1 MRRVSERRVDLLVP
15 GPEGGWLARA
25 LAQAGMVTFRR
36 EPGQPP
42 SPRVG
47 VVVVALSLEPGRSP
61 RESFEAQLAQAR
73 EGLPAETPLVA
84 LLPVDAQL
92 DEGLRALA
100 QGVYPRPVPVARL
113 VHKIEALLDVAQGGA
128 PRPSWSPSAPPV
140 VDAPVVPRPAPV
152 VAPPADDGVRERTM
166 RLDDPELSTASRGAP
181 QPMRRSSRPPSSS
194 SGGDYDASS
203 QVSGL
208 IENTQPVAELSP
220 WLHKMLSDCDRRMFP
235 AAPPLDLRFPAGDDG
250 PLELVP
256 RALLDVLGVPVD
268 PAPNDAFD
276 GHTFAG
282 ELPWAVQSLPGKR
295 HSEWPRLESS
305 VSGAGSSPG
314 RPATGSAGG
323 QEPRPGSQV
332 GSQPGSQAGSQPGS
346 YEGSQPGSHPSVRVS
361 EGPPSTR
368 EVVLPVAPRRDDG
381 PRDGAA
387 ESVIARRPEGD
398 ARGAEGQGPRPE
410 RDARRPD
417 GDSRRPEPDTRRQSR
432 VPDRRRTSMPPA
444 PSSPPQGS
452 GSSPPGAA
460 GLYETAVEVPAYPS
474 RPSPPV
480 LSVGTPTADGRGRW
494 GTLAPDAWLSFAL
507 ALRGL
512 EGEQRVSLRTE
523 RDGVLLVVRAG
534 EVLAPVEAE
543 GLPESAARLDESA
556 GGDPLAVLQRLRRG
570 RHAARE
576 RVLAV
581 LTPPWHGQP
590 PLGGGARVGGDPELV
605 FEVYDVPAGEQASE
619 GWPLGSLV
627 TLMLEA
633 LAGWVSVAWLRVH
646 WQDDLGQVLR
656 VHPSAADWTTRLG
669 IDGLWVEWLRGCEGR
684 SLDGLL
690 DALPQGEGLPC
701 ALLALVGVGAIA
713 FVAAPPDAEPV
724 PPILE
729 LRARARRL
737 IEGAYAATRNAD
749 HFTLLGVHPSAS
761 ARAVERACAACTAPL
776 LSLDLDMI
784 GLGELAPLRSDVLEC
799 YAEAQRA
806 LRDDDARARYARAL
820 GLLLGA

>member
-25 LAQAGMVTFRR
+25 LDQAGMLTFRR

-61 RESFEAQLAQAR
+61 RDSFEAQLAQAR
-73 EGLPAETPLVA
+73 EGLPPETPVVA

-92 DEGLRALA
+92 DDGLRALA

-140 VDAPVVPRPAPV
+140 VDAPVLQRLAPMV
-152 VAPPADDGVRERTM
+152 MPPADDGVRERTM

-181 QPMRRSSRPPSSS
+181 PVRRHSSRPPSSS
-194 SGGDYDASS
+194 SGGDNDVSS

-235 AAPPLDLRFPAGDDG
+235 AAPPLDLRFPAGEDG

-268 PAPNDAFD
+268 PAPSDAFD

-282 ELPWAVQSLPGKR
+282 EVPWAVQSLPRKR

-305 VSGAGSSPG
+305 ASGTGSSPG
-314 RPATGSAGG
+314 RPATGSRE
-323 QEPRPGSQV
+323 QRSGSQV
-332 GSQPGSQAGSQPGS
+332 GSQPGSHP
-346 YEGSQPGSHPSVRVS
+346 GSQPGSHAGSPPGSHAAGRGS
-361 EGPPSTR
+361 EEPPSTR
-368 EVVLPVAPRRDDG
+368 EVVLPVAPRREAG
-381 PRDGAA
+381 PHDGAA
-387 ESVIARRPEGD
+387 ESVIARRPDGDRRLEGEVS
-398 ARGAEGQGPRPE
+398 RGE
-410 RDARRPD
+410 RDARPPD
-417 GDSRRPEPDTRRQSR
+417 GDSRRPDVDTRRQSR

-444 PSSPPQGS
+444 PSSPPQGL
-452 GSSPPGAA
+452 GSSPPGGA
-460 GLYETAVEVPAYPS
+460 GLYETAVEVPGYPS
-474 RPSPPV
+474 RPSPPM
-480 LSVGTPTADGRGRW
+480 LSVGAPTADGRGRW
-494 GTLAPDAWLSFAL
+494 GTLAPDEWLGFAL

-523 RDGVLLVVRAG
+523 RDGVLLVVRGG
-534 EVLAPVEAE
+534 EVLAPFQAE
-543 GLPESAARLDESA
+543 ELPESAPRLDA
-556 GGDPLAVLQRLRRG
+556 GDGVDPLAALQRLRRG
-570 RHAARE
+570 RHTARE
-576 RVLAV
+576 RVLSA
-581 LTPPWHGQP
+581 LTPPWHGRP
-590 PLGGGARVGGDPELV
+590 PSGGGGHVGADPELV
-605 FEVYDVPAGEQASE
+605 FEVYDVPAGESAPD
-619 GWPLGSLV
+619 GWPLGSLRELV
-627 TLMLEA
+627 LEA
-633 LAGWVSVAWLRVH
+633 LAGWVSVAWLRAH
-646 WQDDLGQVLR
+646 WQDDLGRVLL
-656 VHPSAADWTTRLG
+656 VHAAAAEWATRLG
-669 IDGLWVEWLRGCEGR
+669 IDGLWVEWLRGCQGR
-684 SLDGLL
+684 SLEGLL
-690 DALPQGEGLPC
+690 DALPDSEGLPC
-701 ALLALVGVGAIA
+701 ALLALAGVGAVA

-724 PPILE
+724 RPILE
-729 LRARARRL
+729 LRAQARRL
-737 IEGAYAATRNAD
+737 IEGAYAASRNAD
-749 HFTLLGVHPSAS
+749 YFTLLGVRPSAS

-776 LSLDLDMI
+776 LGLDLEAL
-784 GLGELAPLRSDVLEC
+784 GLGELGPLRSDVLEC

-820 GLLLGA
+820 GLLAGA

>member
-1 MRRVSERRVDLLVP
+1 VRRVSERRVDLLVP

-25 LAQAGMVTFRR
+25 LEQAGMVTFRR

-42 SPRVG
+42 TPRVG

-73 EGLPAETPLVA
+73 EGLPPETPLVA

-113 VHKIEALLDVAQGGA
+113 VHKIEALLDMAQGGA

-140 VDAPVVPRPAPV
+140 VDAPVGKRPAPV
-152 VAPPADDGVRERTM
+152 VAPPADDGARERTM

-181 QPMRRSSRPPSSS
+181 PPKRRSSRPPSSS

-282 ELPWAVQSLPGKR
+282 ELPWALQSLPGKR

-323 QEPRPGSQV
+323 QEQRAGSHV
-332 GSQPGSQAGSQPGS
+332 GSQPGSPAGSQPGS
-346 YEGSQPGSHPSVRVS
+346 HEGSQPGSQPSVRESDV
-361 EGPPSTR
+361 PASTR
-368 EVVLPVAPRRDDG
+368 EVVLPVAPRRDAV
-381 PRDGAA
+381 PREGAV

-398 ARGAEGQGPRPE
+398 SRRPE
-410 RDARRPD
+410 
-417 GDSRRPEPDTRRQSR
+417 GDSRRPDPDTRRQSR
-432 VPDRRRTSMPPA
+432 IPDRRRTSMPPA
-444 PSSPPQGS
+444 PSSPPQGL

-460 GLYETAVEVPAYPS
+460 GLYETAVEVPGYPS

-480 LSVGTPTADGRGRW
+480 LSVGTPTADARGRW
-494 GTLAPDAWLSFAL
+494 GTLAPDAWLGFAL

-512 EGEQRVSLRTE
+512 DGEQRVSLRTE

-534 EVLAPVEAE
+534 EVLAPFEAD
-543 GLPESAARLDESA
+543 GVPESAARLDESSV
-556 GGDPLAVLQRLRRG
+556 GDPLAALQRLRRG
-570 RHAARE
+570 RHTARE
-576 RVLAV
+576 RVIAV
-581 LTPPWHGQP
+581 LTPAWHGQP
-590 PLGGGARVGGDPELV
+590 PSGGTARVGVDPELV
-605 FEVYDVPAGEQASE
+605 FEVYDVPAGEPASE

-627 TLMLEA
+627 ALMLEA

-646 WQDDLGQVLR
+646 WQADLAQVLL
-656 VHPSAADWTTRLG
+656 VHPSAADWASRLG
-669 IDGLWVEWLRGCEGR
+669 IDGLWVEWLRACEGR
-684 SLDGLL
+684 SLDALL
-690 DALPQGEGLPC
+690 DALPDSEGLPC

-713 FVAAPPDAEPV
+713 FVAAPPDAQPV

-737 IEGAYAATRNAD
+737 IEGAYAATRNVD
-749 HFTLLGVHPSAS
+749 YFTLLGVRPSAS

-776 LSLDLDMI
+776 LGLDLETL

-820 GLLLGA
+820 GLVAGA

>member
-1 MRRVSERRVDLLVP
+1 
-15 GPEGGWLARA
+15 
-25 LAQAGMVTFRR
+25 
-36 EPGQPP
+36 
-42 SPRVG
+42 
-47 VVVVALSLEPGRSP
+47 
-61 RESFEAQLAQAR
+61 
-73 EGLPAETPLVA
+73 
-84 LLPVDAQL
+84 
-92 DEGLRALA
+92 
-100 QGVYPRPVPVARL
+100 
-113 VHKIEALLDVAQGGA
+113 
-128 PRPSWSPSAPPV
+128 
-140 VDAPVVPRPAPV
+140 
-152 VAPPADDGVRERTM
+152 
-166 RLDDPELSTASRGAP
+166 
-181 QPMRRSSRPPSSS
+181 
-194 SGGDYDASS
+194 
-203 QVSGL
+203 
-208 IENTQPVAELSP
+208 
-220 WLHKMLSDCDRRMFP
+220 
-235 AAPPLDLRFPAGDDG
+235 
-250 PLELVP
+250 
-256 RALLDVLGVPVD
+256 
-268 PAPNDAFD
+268 
-276 GHTFAG
+276 
-282 ELPWAVQSLPGKR
+282 
-295 HSEWPRLESS
+295 
-305 VSGAGSSPG
+305 
-314 RPATGSAGG
+314 
-323 QEPRPGSQV
+323 
-332 GSQPGSQAGSQPGS
+332 
-346 YEGSQPGSHPSVRVS
+346 
-361 EGPPSTR
+361 
-368 EVVLPVAPRRDDG
+368 
-381 PRDGAA
+381 
-387 ESVIARRPEGD
+387 
-398 ARGAEGQGPRPE
+398 
-410 RDARRPD
+410 
-417 GDSRRPEPDTRRQSR
+417 
-432 VPDRRRTSMPPA
+432 
-444 PSSPPQGS
+444 
-452 GSSPPGAA
+452 
-460 GLYETAVEVPAYPS
+460 
-474 RPSPPV
+474 V

-543 GLPESAARLDESA
+543 GLPRARHVSTRVPAAIRWRCSSAC
-556 GGDPLAVLQRLRRG
+556 AVAVT
-570 RHAARE
+570 RHASACSLFSR
-576 RVLAV
+576 RPG
-581 LTPPWHGQP
+581 TGQP

-646 WQDDLGQVLR
+646 WQDDLGA
-656 VHPSAADWTTRLG
+656 SATGAPERRRLDHAAWG